1 MKGTEMVNEK
11 AWRKIAELTELQSE
25 MFQKMFPDS
34 DVLDEYESSS
44 RELQNYI
51 EEIRSS
57 EPVDTVTAEVVN
69 LLASRSHKGVRTY
82 AMTMDREDL
91 SMWEWMC
98 HFREELADGLVYL
111 TKMMRVQYEI
121 EQKKQSAAAE
131 TETKTEG

>member
-1 MKGTEMVNEK
+1 MNINANHKK
-11 AWRKIAELTELQSE
+11 WK
-25 MFQKMFPDS
+25 K
-34 DVLDEYESSS
+34 
-44 RELQNYI
+44 I
-51 EEIRSS
+51 EELLEIQNELLVKHFGYSNEIDSLVDIKNELS
-57 EPVDTVTAEVVN
+57 EEIAKKKSEEPIDSVTEEVVK

-121 EQKKQSAAAE
+121 EQRKEANDSE
-131 TETKTEG
+131 

>member
-1 MKGTEMVNEK
+1 MSNGNNKK
-11 AWRKIAELTELQSE
+11 WK
-25 MFQKMFPDS
+25 K
-34 DVLDEYESSS
+34 
-44 RELQNYI
+44 I
-51 EEIRSS
+51 EELLEIQNELLVKHFGYSNELDSLVDIKNELS
-57 EPVDTVTAEVVN
+57 EEIAKKKSEEPIDSVTEEVVK

-121 EQKKQSAAAE
+121 EQRKEANDSE
-131 TETKTEG
+131 

>member
-1 MKGTEMVNEK
+1 MSNGNNKK
-11 AWRKIAELTELQSE
+11 WK
-25 MFQKMFPDS
+25 K
-34 DVLDEYESSS
+34 
-44 RELQNYI
+44 I
-51 EEIRSS
+51 EELLEIQNELLVKHFGYSNELDSLVDIKNELS
-57 EPVDTVTAEVVN
+57 EEIAKKKSEEPIDSVTEEVVK

-121 EQKKQSAAAE
+121 EQRMEANDPE
-131 TETKTEG
+131 

>member
-1 MKGTEMVNEK
+1 MSNVNN
-11 AWRKIAELTELQSE
+11 RKW
-25 MFQKMFPDS
+25 KK
-34 DVLDEYESSS
+34 
-44 RELQNYI
+44 I
-51 EEIRSS
+51 EELLEIQNELLVKHFGYSNEIDSLVDIKNELS
-57 EPVDTVTAEVVN
+57 EEIAKKKEEDPVDSVTEEVVK

-121 EQKKQSAAAE
+121 EQRKEANDNDSE
-131 TETKTEG
+131 

>member
-1 MKGTEMVNEK
+1 MNVNVNANHK
-11 AWRKIAELTELQSE
+11 KWK
-25 MFQKMFPDS
+25 K
-34 DVLDEYESSS
+34 
-44 RELQNYI
+44 I
-51 EEIRSS
+51 EELLEIQNELLVKHFGYSNEIDSLVDIKNELS
-57 EPVDTVTAEVVN
+57 EEIAKKKSEEPIDSVTEEVVK

-121 EQKKQSAAAE
+121 EQRKEANDSE
-131 TETKTEG
+131 